1 MNGQMVKQEGR
12 RCLTMKK
19 DKLNYRIHDPNSVED
34 TAKYLLK
41 IYIEANREKVDRI
54 IRENLDT
61 VNSEAESIER
71 YSA

>member
-1 MNGQMVKQEGR
+1 MVKQEGR

-41 IYIEANREKVDRI
+41 IYLISVQKKVLVQSVKNTKLMKLI
-54 IRENLDT
+54 LQ
-61 VNSEAESIER
+61 ER
-71 YSA
+71 MLQV

>member
-1 MNGQMVKQEGR
+1 
-12 RCLTMKK
+12 MKK

-54 IRENLDT
+54 ISESLNT
-61 VNSEAESIER
+61 VNSGAESIER

>member
-1 MNGQMVKQEGR
+1 
-12 RCLTMKK
+12 MKK

-54 IRENLDT
+54 VRESLNT
-61 VNSEAESIER
+61 VNSGAESIER

>member
-1 MNGQMVKQEGR
+1 
-12 RCLTMKK
+12 MKK

-41 IYIEANREKVDRI
+41 IYIEANMEKVDRI
-54 IRENLDT
+54 IRESLNT
-61 VNSEAESIER
+61 VNSGAESIER

>member
-1 MNGQMVKQEGR
+1 
-12 RCLTMKK
+12 MKK

-34 TAKYLLK
+34 SAKYLLK

-54 IRENLDT
+54 IRESLNT
-61 VNSEAESIER
+61 VNSGAESIER

>member
-1 MNGQMVKQEGR
+1 M
-12 RCLTMKK
+12 TMQK
-19 DKLNYRIHDPNSVED
+19 DPSNYRIHDPNSVED

-54 IRENLDT
+54 IRESLNT
-61 VNSEAESIER
+61 VNSGAESIER

>member
-1 MNGQMVKQEGR
+1 
-12 RCLTMKK
+12 MKK

-41 IYIEANREKVDRI
+41 IYIEANREKVDPI
-54 IRENLDT
+54 IRESLNT
-61 VNSEAESIER
+61 VNSGAESIER

>member
-1 MNGQMVKQEGR
+1 
-12 RCLTMKK
+12 MKK

-54 IRENLDT
+54 IRENLNT
-61 VNSEAESIER
+61 VNSGAESIER

>member
-1 MNGQMVKQEGR
+1 
-12 RCLTMKK
+12 MKK

>member
-1 MNGQMVKQEGR
+1 
-12 RCLTMKK
+12 MKK
-19 DKLNYRIHDPNSVED
+19 DKLNYRIQDPNSVED

-54 IRENLDT
+54 IRENLNT
-61 VNSEAESIER
+61 VNSGAESIER

>member
-1 MNGQMVKQEGR
+1 
-12 RCLTMKK
+12 MKK
-19 DKLNYRIHDPNSVED
+19 DKLNYRFHDPNSVED

-54 IRENLDT
+54 IRESLNT
-61 VNSEAESIER
+61 VNSGAESIER

>member
-1 MNGQMVKQEGR
+1 
-12 RCLTMKK
+12 MKK

-54 IRENLDT
+54 IRESLNT
-61 VNSEAESIER
+61 VKSGAESIER

>member
-1 MNGQMVKQEGR
+1 
-12 RCLTMKK
+12 MKK

-34 TAKYLLK
+34 AAKYLLK

-54 IRENLDT
+54 IRESLNT
-61 VNSEAESIER
+61 VNSGAESIER

>member
-1 MNGQMVKQEGR
+1 
-12 RCLTMKK
+12 MKR

-54 IRENLDT
+54 IRENLNT
-61 VNSEAESIER
+61 VNSGAESIER

>member
-1 MNGQMVKQEGR
+1 
-12 RCLTMKK
+12 MKR

-54 IRENLDT
+54 IRESLNT
-61 VNSEAESIER
+61 VNSGAESIER

>member
-1 MNGQMVKQEGR
+1 
-12 RCLTMKK
+12 MKK

-54 IRENLDT
+54 IRESLNT
-61 VNSEAESIER
+61 VNSGAESIER

>member
-1 MNGQMVKQEGR
+1 M
-12 RCLTMKK
+12 TMKK
-19 DKLNYRIHDPNSVED
+19 DKLNYRINDPNSVED

-54 IRENLDT
+54 IRESLNT
-61 VNSEAESIER
+61 VNSGAESIER

>member
-1 MNGQMVKQEGR
+1 
-12 RCLTMKK
+12 MKK
-19 DKLNYRIHDPNSVED
+19 DKLNYRIHDPNSAED

-54 IRENLDT
+54 IRESLNT
-61 VNSEAESIER
+61 VNSGAESIER

>member
-1 MNGQMVKQEGR
+1 
-12 RCLTMKK
+12 MKK

-54 IRENLDT
+54 IRESLNT
-61 VNSEAESIER
+61 VNSGA
-71 YSA
+71 

>member
-1 MNGQMVKQEGR
+1 
-12 RCLTMKK
+12 MKK

-54 IRENLDT
+54 IRESLNT
-61 VNSEAESIER
+61 VNSGEESIER